1 MRPDD
6 HAAQL
11 SAATSRADGW
21 RRHLDSAH
29 PVFAGGNSHLHWSV
43 WLGLPLAFFA
53 AAVAI
58 RGFVSHDAF
67 VWFVNDERG
76 PGESLTA
83 VFAVVAAGL
92 AFWLARAPGIREVGW
107 LRIGLYVTCGLGIL
121 LAGEEI
127 SWGQHFFGWG
137 TPEWLGA
144 VNKQNETNVHNIADR
159 VLDQKPRAIAA
170 GLILAGC
177 VILPLLLRTSR
188 LRWLDRMRVARWL
201 IPEATLVPVAVM
213 VFVPRIF
220 DRIQVWFDVT
230 LPYPFDIHTRYH
242 QEMQETF
249 IAMAIFLY
257 LLTLV
262 LRVRRVR
269 SGET

>member
-1 MRPDD
+1 MLPDD
-6 HAAQL
+6 HAAH
-11 SAATSRADGW
+11 SAAALGRSGGW
-21 RRHLDSAH
+21 RRHLDSTH
-29 PVFAGGNSHLHWSV
+29 PVFARLDSHLHWLV
-43 WLGLPLAFFA
+43 WLGLPLAFFGI
-53 AAVAI
+53 AI
-58 RGFVSHDAF
+58 AMRGFVSQEAF

-76 PGESLTA
+76 PGENLTA
-83 VFAVVAAGL
+83 LFALAGAGL
-92 AFWLARAPGIREVGW
+92 AFWLARGPGIREAGW

-177 VILPLLLRTSR
+177 VILPLLLRSGR
-188 LRWLDRMRVARWL
+188 LRWLNRMRIARWL
-201 IPEATLVPVAVM
+201 IPEATMVPVAVM

-230 LPYPFDIHTRYH
+230 LPYPFDIDTRYH

-257 LLTLV
+257 LLTQV
-262 LRVRRVR
+262 LRVRRVA
-269 SGET
+269 SAKT